1 MFIVLVTGASGFLGA
16 HCVKQLLCAG
26 YSVRGTVRSLQ
37 NKAKVQPLIDLASSF
52 PKENFKLIEADL
64 TNKECWKELNYWG
77 NFLNKKIILRAISG
91 CLYVLHVAS
100 PFPIAADETI
110 VDIAVKGTLNVLEA
124 CADINCSVVKKV
136 VLTSSCAAINEG
148 HESENR
154 TFSEEDWTKTDNK
167 KVLPYSRS
175 KTEAEKAAWEF
186 VKNLKETD
194 NKFALTCLNPTLIV
208 GPVLIDIQ
216 GTSITILRRFLNNE
230 MPLVPALQ
238 LALVDVTDVAKAHIS
253 AMTNSESDNERILI
267 TSQPSFWFKDIAKIL
282 AKEFEK
288 QGYWLP
294 HYEAPYFCV
303 WLYSFFD
310 SETRSVL
317 SRLNR
322 QILFDN
328 KKAKKLLGIEF
339 RNPENSLIE
348 MAYSMIERG
357 ILPKHKEYIG
367 PSQTIANGF
376 YKKNGI

>member
-1 MFIVLVTGASGFLGA
+1 MSQTDDGKIVVLVTGASGFLGA

-64 TNKECWKELNYWG
+64 TNKECWKE
-77 NFLNKKIILRAISG
+77 AISG

-136 VLTSSCAAINEG
+136 VLTSSCAAING
-148 HESENR
+148 
-154 TFSEEDWTKTDNK
+154 K
-167 KVLPYSRS
+167 
-175 KTEAEKAAWEF
+175 
-186 VKNLKETD
+186 TD

-367 PSQTIANGF
+367 PSQTISNGF

>member
-1 MFIVLVTGASGFLGA
+1 MSQTDDGKIVVLVTGASGFLGA

-64 TNKECWKELNYWG
+64 TNKECWKE
-77 NFLNKKIILRAISG
+77 AISG

-124 CADINCSVVKKV
+124 CADINCSIVKKV

-310 SETRSVL
+310 TETRSVL

-367 PSQTIANGF
+367 PSQTISNGF

>member
-1 MFIVLVTGASGFLGA
+1 MSQMDNSKIVVLVTGASGFLGA
-16 HCVKQLLCAG
+16 HCVKQLLFSG

-37 NKAKVQPLIDLASSF
+37 NKTKVQPLIDLASSF

-64 TNKECWKELNYWG
+64 TNKECWKEA
-77 NFLNKKIILRAISG
+77 IIN
-91 CLYVLHVAS
+91 CFYVLHVAS
-100 PFPIAADETI
+100 PFPIAADEKI
-110 VDIAVKGTLNVLEA
+110 VNIAVQGTLNVLKA
-124 CADINCSVVKKV
+124 CSDINSKVKKV

-148 HESENR
+148 HDSENR
-154 TFSEEDWTKTDNK
+154 LFSEEDWTKTDNK

-186 VKNLKETD
+186 VKNFKEND

-230 MPLVPALQ
+230 MPLIPALQ
-238 LALVDVTDVAKAHIS
+238 LALVDVIDCAKAHIL
-253 AMTNSESDNERILI
+253 AMTNSESDNQRILI
-267 TSQPSFWFKDIAKIL
+267 TSQPSYWFKDIAKIL

-294 HYEAPYFCV
+294 RYEAPYFGV

-310 SETRSVL
+310 SEASSVL

-328 KKAKKLLGIEF
+328 SKAKKLLGIEF
-339 RNPENSLIE
+339 RNPEISLIE

-367 PSQTIANGF
+367 SS
-376 YKKNGI
+376 